1 MGALWA
7 IRLTE
12 TGSTARFSP
21 VRATSSVVDV
31 SNFDVKGL
39 AMATPP
45 PPPPAGGAGAYP
57 DNSKGTVALI
67 TGILGLFVC
76 PIILSIIAIIF
87 GRQGMDAAAR
97 GTANNAGMAKAGW
110 VLGIVGLILGV
121 IGIIIYI
128 FVIGFAVSQS

>member
-12 TGSTARFSP
+12 TGPTARFGP
-21 VRATSSVVDV
+21 VRATAVVAEMCTCET
-31 SNFDVKGL
+31 KGL

-45 PPPPAGGAGAYP
+45 PPPPMGGAGAYP

-121 IGIIIYI
+121 IGVILYIIIG
-128 FVIGFAVSQS
+128 VVAVSQS

>member
-7 IRLTE
+7 ICLTMD
-12 TGSTARFSP
+12 GAGDRFL
-21 VRATSSVVDV
+21 AVVTKVVAEQHNRDA
-31 SNFDVKGL
+31 KGL

-57 DNSKGTVALI
+57 DNSKGTVALV

-76 PIILSIIAIIF
+76 PIILSIIAIVF
-87 GRQGMDAAAR
+87 GRQGLDAAAR

-110 VLGIVGLILGV
+110 VLGIVGLVLGIIGV
-121 IGIIIYI
+121 IFYII
-128 FVIGFAVSQS
+128 FGVVAVSQS

>member
-1 MGALWA
+1 MGALSA
-7 IRLTE
+7 IRLIEDLSGASFIPTDADRRPRVNE
-12 TGSTARFSP
+12 
-21 VRATSSVVDV
+21 DE
-31 SNFDVKGL
+31 KGC

-67 TGILGLFVC
+67 TGILGIFVC

-110 VLGIVGLILGV
+110 VLGIVGLVLGV
-121 IGIIIYI
+121 LGIIFYI
-128 FVIGFAVSQS
+128 IVGVVAVSQS